1 MEPQIQ
7 IQSDKLFVLCQASD
21 RVRGGTQCKSKYSSY
36 CVADLDKDKA
46 GPHPGWVDTSAP
58 GGNKADPGE
67 CGAGQGHDQEVV
79 IISQH
84 EVSTQHSAH
93 RTGCWTVCCV
103 RWHTTATATP
113 TPTPTRRRAP
123 SRAWPGW
130 WCWGTGST
138 TSRTGWPSAPPSPR
152 ASGAG
157 SPPAWPCSATSSRMR
172 LVSRCS
178 GVLNHVT
185 NDCKRLD
192 WQLVMYCQS

>member
-1 MEPQIQ
+1 M
-7 IQSDKLFVLCQASD
+7 LCQASE

-46 GPHPGWVDTSAP
+46 GPHPGWVDTSAS

-67 CGAGQGHDQEVV
+67 CGPVQGHDQEVV

-84 EVSTQHSAH
+84 EVSTQHC
-93 RTGCWTVCCV
+93 TGCWTVCCA
-103 RWHTTATATP
+103 RSHTTATATP
-113 TPTPTRRRAP
+113 TPTPTLRRAP

-157 SPPAWPCSATSSRMR
+157 SPPAWPCSATSYRMR
-172 LVSRCS
+172 LVSTVAVKCS
-178 GVLNHVT
+178 ACDYNI
-185 NDCKRLD
+185 DCKKTTGN
-192 WQLVMYCQS
+192 W